1 MEFQM
6 KKGHNCDKNL
16 DGVIHLF
23 LSADGSNVYMMVEK
37 YWQIQ
42 SIHSNGYKKWV
53 GVRSMVTC

>member
-1 MEFQM
+1 M

-16 DGVIHLF
+16 DGVIDLF